1 MLKKN
6 YQALAN
12 KQKEINNRIEKTYDM
27 EFNLHRL

>member
-12 KQKEINNRIEKTYDM
+12 KQKEIKNRIEKKYDM
-27 EFNLHRL
+27 EFNLYGL